1 MLIISCW
8 LVAGA
13 SGMSLGQ
20 SQSEMIADICEEN
33 QSLGCIPAAL
43 VEHLGRPMSRLQV
56 ASRYL
61 ISKFERKT
69 RNFRFK
75 VKTRKKDESKRKRGV
90 LSDDDDSNNPGLSG
104 LTEITGHPSS
114 ESYNLGDF
122 RDKFDPNKKG
132 TLFLK

>member
-61 ISKFERKT
+61 ISTQQNLREKREISDSKSKLVKKT
-69 RNFRFK
+69 NQRENVAFSRMMMIQII
-75 VKTRKKDESKRKRGV
+75 RG
-90 LSDDDDSNNPGLSG
+90 
-104 LTEITGHPSS
+104 
-114 ESYNLGDF
+114 
-122 RDKFDPNKKG
+122 
-132 TLFLK
+132 